1 MLAVGAYIRR
11 YNSSAARTWIE
22 KLRTNARDASGMPLA
37 GRVVPEF
44 DRPDV
49 REVFLRTY
57 RIVYRVDHVGIFVL
71 AVFEG
76 HRLMG
81 NIDPDAVT

>member
-1 MLAVGAYIRR
+1 
-11 YNSSAARTWIE
+11 
-22 KLRTNARDASGMPLA
+22 MPLA

-57 RIVYRVDHVGIFVL
+57 RIVYRVDHVGIFVI